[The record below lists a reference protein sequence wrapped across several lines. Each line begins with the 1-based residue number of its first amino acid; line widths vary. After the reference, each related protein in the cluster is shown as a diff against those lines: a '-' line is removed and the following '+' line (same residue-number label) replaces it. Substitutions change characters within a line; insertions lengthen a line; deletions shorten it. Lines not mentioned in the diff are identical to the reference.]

1 MRFLVTMTPKHQVPL
16 ENLPGMLDA
25 AIAWHDRHSDHFESF
40 GTFVG
45 GGGFGVVNAADER
58 ELNQMLV
65 EMPFMTLSHV
75 DVRVALEGVTGMHQA
90 KDAFSAMMPA
100 HS

>member
-25 AIAWHDRHSDHFESF
+25 AMAWHDRHHDHFESF

-75 DVRVALEGVTGMHQA
+75 DVRVALEGVTGMRQA
-90 KDAFSAMMPA
+90 KDAFTAMMSHA
-100 HS
+100 